1 MQANILPHWGL
12 PPRPSMIIKRSPMR
26 ASLRQKRISHQW
38 LNALVILT
46 MVLMPI
52 GMPMP
57 AVPGGDSMQA
67 ASPVSVIFTLVN
79 PFSALTEDDL
89 EVEHHDF
96 TIVRRPFVAEPMDS
110 SNQLISFL
118 WTERIHRPPIG

>member
-1 MQANILPHWGL
+1 MG
-12 PPRPSMIIKRSPMR
+12 
-26 ASLRQKRISHQW
+26 ASLRKKRTALHRI
-38 LNALVILT
+38 NALVILT
-46 MVLMPI
+46 MVLMPV

-57 AVPGGDSMQA
+57 AVPGADSVQA
-67 ASPVSVIFTLVN
+67 ATPISVLFTLVN

-96 TIVRRPFVAEPMDS
+96 TIVRLPCAAEPVDG

-118 WTERIHRPPIG
+118 WTERLHRPPIS